1 MGVISFCWHRFARLR
16 CYCSEN
22 LVQTSRY
29 YGGSVLSV
37 VKGST
42 LMWPCDVCYVTTNLL
57 CVCLTQGSW
66 PRLSMRS
73 EDVTC
78 PWWTLNLQ
86 PDEPPTTS
94 GELQHMYNQNPESL
108 VEYPTTN
115 SLSLSAGKQ
124 TLTSPVLPQFVFTLM
139 TWWVL
144 PNTHTHTHR

>member
-1 MGVISFCWHRFARLR
+1 LFWKVSADKQL
-16 CYCSEN
+16 
-22 LVQTSRY
+22 L
-29 YGGSVLSV
+29 GGQIHAQV
-37 VKGST
+37 T
-42 LMWPCDVCYVTTNLL
+42 LHDVCYVTPNLL
-57 CVCLTQGSW
+57 CICVTQGSW
-66 PRLSMRS
+66 PRHSMRL

-94 GELQHMYNQNPESL
+94 GELQHMYNQNPGSI
-108 VEYPTTN
+108 VEYPITN

-144 PNTHTHTHR
+144 PNTHTHTHTHRHTHTYLVYYPCGDSI